1 MADKLAPQDQEA
13 EEARQLKDAVARL
26 GASLREESERLK
38 QDEAPDLPLPA
49 APRVKPDPRVDTLT
63 EQVATLT
70 AELASLAEL
79 QRQAVE
85 QAEHLERDAAQA
97 RTRLEDTRRLAVIA
111 VVMAGVAVVIAI
123 AALLAAVAG

>member
-79 QRQAVE
+79 QRQAAE

>member
-38 QDEAPDLPLPA
+38 QDEAPDLALPA
-49 APRVKPDPRVDTLT
+49 APRVKPDPRVDKLT

-79 QRQAVE
+79 QRQAAE
-85 QAEHLERDAAQA
+85 QAERVERDAQQA
-97 RTRLEDTRRLAVIA
+97 RTRIEDTRRLAVIA
-111 VVMAGVAVVIAI
+111 VVVVGVAIVVAI
-123 AALLAAVAG
+123 AALLAAIAV

>member
-79 QRQAVE
+79 QRQAAE
-85 QAEHLERDAAQA
+85 QAEHLERDATQA
-97 RTRLEDTRRLAVIA
+97 RARLEDTRRLAVIA
-111 VVMAGVAVVIAI
+111 IVIVGVAVVIAI